1 MKDKSL
7 IYSGESM
14 IERIRELGIVPL
26 FRSGVPG
33 YSIEEMTSPDCWFT
47 TSDQLGPWDW
57 KVEAVQQGDIVYG
70 KILGGKAAF
79 ATLEWYQHLM
89 NYRRNLPRYRVALG
103 ETGGPGKKSPTI
115 TGKKAKPTRSE
126 ILMKHLAPAALN
138 YIKVY
143 GSGEA
148 RDLRQAISEAVT
160 PALLRALGPAYKAN
174 LTPVVK
180 KSISDTVVQF
190 LEMGTWIIA
199 GDIRRVY
206 RGPNLE
212 YHGWQR
218 ASLARPEDLYGL
230 TIGTDSGSEIGSNS
244 GTRTGFNTRSGNGIA
259 PKATATAHA
268 SHSDSPI
275 PSWARR
281 FEDPEPVYST
291 QSPLCCTPEQ
301 SRDILVNHIKNLFP
315 DYEKEIL
322 KMIL

>member
-14 IERIRELGIVPL
+14 IEMIRELGIVPL

-89 NYRRNLPRYRVALG
+89 NYRRSLPRYRVALD
-103 ETGGPGKKSPTI
+103 EVERTGKKSTGS

-126 ILMKHLAPAALN
+126 ILMKHLAPVALN

-218 ASLARPEDLYGL
+218 TSLARPEDLYGL
-230 TIGTDSGSEIGSNS
+230 TIGTDNDTSN
-244 GTRTGFNTRSGNGIA
+244 GFNTGSGNNIDQE
-259 PKATATAHA
+259 ATASTNAAHA
-268 SHSDSPI
+268 TKTSHSDSPV

-281 FEDPEPVYST
+281 FEEPDPVCSA
-291 QSPLCCTPEQ
+291 QSPLSCTPEQ

-322 KMIL
+322 KMVL

>member
-1 MKDKSL
+1 MKDKDL

-89 NYRRNLPRYRVALG
+89 NYRRSLPRYRVALG
-103 ETGGPGKKSPTI
+103 ETGGPIKKSPT
-115 TGKKAKPTRSE
+115 TSKKSKPTRSE

-148 RDLRQAISEAVT
+148 RDLRQAISKAVT

-230 TIGTDSGSEIGSNS
+230 TIGTDNGTSDGADTGAGNDIGQ
-244 GTRTGFNTRSGNGIA
+244 
-259 PKATATAHA
+259 KATATTSAVHT

-281 FEDPEPVYST
+281 FEEPEPVCST
-291 QSPLCCTPEQ
+291 QSPFSYTPEQ
-301 SRDILVNHIKNLFP
+301 SRDILVGHIKNLFP